1 MKSWKKE
8 SLSEEKV
15 SKVKAK
21 HPRTKTR
28 SLIKPIQVS
37 LLMLPKI
44 LSPQTQMIQILKR
57 KKRNGKEEKKIGSI
71 KSIIRGRVKKLM
83 FNKRRLKYKQ
93 LNSNLMRMTMIGE
106 VRIKTRSRRKIRKGN
121 LMLKSNSNRMKKKIL
136 RKKSNFQRLNRKSLM
151 TQRNQSSNGLLT
163 KLLLI
168 QASSM
173 KSSLPH
179 QPMIGLRL

>member
-1 MKSWKKE
+1 
-8 SLSEEKV
+8 
-15 SKVKAK
+15 
-21 HPRTKTR
+21 
-28 SLIKPIQVS
+28 
-37 LLMLPKI
+37 
-44 LSPQTQMIQILKR
+44 
-57 KKRNGKEEKKIGSI
+57 
-71 KSIIRGRVKKLM
+71 M

-179 QPMIGLRL
+179 